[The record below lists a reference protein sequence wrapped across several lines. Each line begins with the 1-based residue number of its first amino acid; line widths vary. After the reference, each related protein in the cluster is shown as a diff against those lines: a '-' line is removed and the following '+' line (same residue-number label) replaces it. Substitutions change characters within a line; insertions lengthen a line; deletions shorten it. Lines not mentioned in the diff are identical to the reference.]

1 MTHSSIR
8 FALTGLL
15 LSLSLASQAASFSNL
30 VIFGDSLSD
39 AGNNAAL
46 VGNKG
51 LAPVTDQDF
60 SKIPYF
66 SGRYSNGPVWA
77 EYFAAKMGL
86 SAQASLLG
94 GNNYAFGGAQTGVD
108 GTDGPGGFPYSMKT
122 QLGMFLGDPNKT
134 VSGNELFIISG
145 GGNNVRAALD
155 ALMLNPADAPSIIG
169 ATAAAYAQDV
179 GGMVDALQARGAKH
193 ILVLNTPN
201 FGLTPSAAGGG
212 PLGQA
217 TASFASSAMDAA
229 LAARLQGEAGVQ
241 TFDFYAFLTN
251 TVASASSLGL
261 TNVTNACG
269 RLDNICDPAT
279 SLFWDSIH
287 PTTYGHQLLAD
298 AVFAQ
303 VVPEPS
309 TYGLMALGL
318 LGLGLVRRKQL
329 TGGVSTT

>member
-1 MTHSSIR
+1 MTLISTR

-15 LSLSLASQAASFSNL
+15 LSLSLAAQAASYSNL

-46 VGNKG
+46 VGDKG
-51 LAPVTDQDF
+51 VAPSSDQDF

-66 SGRYSNGPVWA
+66 SGRYSNGPVWS
-77 EYFAAKMGL
+77 EYFAAKLGL

-94 GNNYAFGGAQTGVD
+94 GSNYAFGGAQTGVD
-108 GTDGPGGFPYSMKT
+108 GTDGPGGFPFSLKT
-122 QLGMFLGDPNKT
+122 QLGMFLGDPSKT
-134 VSGNELFIISG
+134 VTGNELFVISG

-155 ALMLNPADAPSIIG
+155 SMQANPADAQSIIG

-179 GGMVDALQARGAKH
+179 GSMVDALHARGAKH

-201 FGLTPSAAGGG
+201 FGLTPSATAGG
-212 PLGQA
+212 PQSQA
-217 TASFASSAMDAA
+217 VASFTSEAMDLA
-229 LAARLQGEAGVQ
+229 LAARLSGETGVQ
-241 TFDFYAFLTN
+241 TFDFYAFLSN

-269 RLDNICDPAT
+269 RTDNVCDPAT

-318 LGLGLVRRKQL
+318 LGLGLVRRKQMS
-329 TGGVSTT
+329 GGLSKT

>member
-1 MTHSSIR
+1 MTHFSHR
-8 FALTGLL
+8 LALTGLL
-15 LSLSLASQAASFSNL
+15 LSLSMAAQAASFSQL

-46 VGNKG
+46 VGNSG

-77 EYFAAKMGL
+77 EYFAAKLGL

-94 GNNYAFGGAQTGVD
+94 GTNYAFGGAQTGVD
-108 GTDGPGGFPYSMKT
+108 GSDGPGGFPFSMRT
-122 QLGMFLGDPNKT
+122 QLSMFLGDPGKAVT
-134 VSGNELFIISG
+134 GSQLFIISG

-155 ALMLNPADAPSIIG
+155 AIAADPNAAAGIIG
-169 ATAAAYAQDV
+169 STAAAYAQDV
-179 GGMVDALQARGAKH
+179 GAMVDALQARGAQH

-201 FGLTPSAAGGG
+201 FGLTPAAAGGG

-217 TASFASSAMDAA
+217 TASFASATMDAA
-229 LAARLQGEAGVQ
+229 LAARLNGEAGVQ
-241 TFDFYAFLTN
+241 TFDFYGFLTH
-251 TVASASSLGL
+251 TVNSAGSLGL
-261 TNVTNACG
+261 TNVSNACG
-269 RLDNICDPAT
+269 RTDNICDPAT
-279 SLFWDSIH
+279 ALFWDSIH
-287 PTTYGHQLLAD
+287 PTTNGHRLLAD

-303 VVPEPS
+303 VVPEPA

-318 LGLGLVRRKQL
+318 AGLGLLRRKQMAAAAA
-329 TGGVSTT
+329 